1 MTQAELDRRIIVFII
16 GAFVLMF
23 LVIGFRNEKCA
34 CENETV
40 FQTDTIYRTQLRI
53 DTLIRTQLKEK
64 RIYEKDI
71 DTIYLLTP
79 ADLSREYTKSIG
91 YLDSLNKA
99 GFFFEH

>member
-1 MTQAELDRRIIVFII
+1 MTQEQLDRRVIVFII
-16 GAFVLMF
+16 GAFLIMF
-23 LVIGFRNEKCA
+23 LVIGFRKEKCN
-34 CENETV
+34 CKNEIQ

-79 ADLSREYTKSIG
+79 AELSREYTKSIG

-99 GFFFEH
+99 GFFFKH